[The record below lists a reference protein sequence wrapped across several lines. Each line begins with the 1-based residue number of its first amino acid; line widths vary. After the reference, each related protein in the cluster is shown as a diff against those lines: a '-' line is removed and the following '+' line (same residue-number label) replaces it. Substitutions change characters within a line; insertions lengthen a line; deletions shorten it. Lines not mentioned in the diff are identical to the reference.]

1 MLYLG
6 KNRTDKSR
14 YITGIIDN
22 EETFSIKFADGTVYD
37 GYEKNEENLKTVIDA
52 MTLQAQE
59 GKDDKMYF
67 ETKGA
72 KTIIA
77 TLVTTALA
85 SCIIEGLGTNVLN
98 LNIEQLIAATSAT
111 VVVGF
116 ATGGRFTYINAQKL
130 KEIEKLELYTF
141 IQEELDNIDEYPNAL
156 NGVRK
161 SLKEFI
167 KNSSNPFSIINT
179 DQYTTEDLRKISKNI
194 SREKGYCK
202 KLTHTNKI

>member
-6 KNRTDKSR
+6 KNRTDKSH
-14 YITGIIDN
+14 YITEIIDN

-52 MTLQAQE
+52 MTMQAQE
-59 GKDDKMYF
+59 AKDDKMYF

-77 TLVTTALA
+77 TLATTTLA
-85 SCIIEGLGTNVLN
+85 ACIIEGIGTSVLN
-98 LNIEQLIAATSAT
+98 LNIDQIIAATSAT

-116 ATGGRFTYINAQKL
+116 ITGGRFAYINAEKL
-130 KEIEKLELYTF
+130 KEIEKLELYSF
-141 IQEELDNIDEYPNAL
+141 IQDELNNIDDYPNAL
-156 NGVRK
+156 KGVRK
-161 SLKEFI
+161 SLTEFVR
-167 KNSSNPFSIINT
+167 NSKNPFSIINT
-179 DQYTTEDLRKISKNI
+179 DHYTTEDLRRISKNI

-202 KLTHTNKI
+202 KLTHKNN